1 MKPVA
6 KNWQTSLAGILTLL
20 LTGLQIYHDPSAA
33 TNPQTIAQI
42 AGGIGLI
49 VAKDAGAQ
57 NSTETSKTPNPTETS
72 PTKSDIIKS

>member
-1 MKPVA
+1 MKPVT

-49 VAKDAGAQ
+49 VAKDAGAP
-57 NSTETSKTPNPTETS
+57 ETPKTPNPTETS